1 MHEDYQI
8 PLSFSIQ
15 DFDWC
20 CLLIPMLYTNK
31 SEVEETGHPASWI
44 AE

>member
-8 PLSFSIQ
+8 PLRFTIQ

-20 CLLIPMLYTNK
+20 CLLIRKPDTNE
-31 SEVEETGHPASWI
+31 SEVEETGHPASWM